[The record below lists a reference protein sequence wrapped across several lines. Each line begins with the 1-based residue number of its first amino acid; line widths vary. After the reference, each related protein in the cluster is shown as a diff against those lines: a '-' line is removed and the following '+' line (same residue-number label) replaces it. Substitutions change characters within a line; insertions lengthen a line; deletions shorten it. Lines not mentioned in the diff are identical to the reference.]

1 MSSSLSQEQSSSR
14 KLQSDESKVKIK
26 IITKFEKNYLRN
38 NRLSTQKNL
47 RCFPACPNTGHSTTG
62 SCSCGCVI
70 ELSGVNENSNAYT
83 LVAELAPMCNEDL
96 FTVGKFYSHSLIA
109 SAKSHN
115 DIYRTP
121 IPNSAPHLVP
131 RQAIPEA
138 KSKPPAESLRD
149 KDCWR
154 AVHLPSGDENRLKD
168 KLTYF
173 IRPSYWHYG
182 WRSHKHMRFMQHSVR
197 LYAFVNCI
205 GDNDNMV
212 KCVARSTSTYFT
224 VNSYKGK
231 RIAESKSARGVT
243 EANAKKKRKLAGK
256 TGETKTKMNT
266 SKPKRRKTVSK
277 QGAEKKRT
285 QKKSSKSKKVSKQSA
300 KVSVFSPPT
309 KADASALLALAAAAA
324 LGEDSKLVLKAK
336 RRGR

>member
-1 MSSSLSQEQSSSR
+1 MSSSLSQQQSNGR
-14 KLQSDESKVKIK
+14 KLQGDESKVKIK

-70 ELSGVNENSNAYT
+70 ELSGVKENSSAYT

-121 IPNSAPHLVP
+121 LPNSAPHLVP
-131 RQAIPEA
+131 RQAIPEE
-138 KSKPPAESLRD
+138 KSTPPTDSLRD

-154 AVHLPSGDENRLKD
+154 AVHLPSGEENRLKD

-197 LYAFVNCI
+197 LYAFVNCT

-231 RIAESKSARGVT
+231 RIKESKSARGIT
-243 EANAKKKRKLAGK
+243 PAKAKKKRKKGEK
-256 TGETKTKMNT
+256 NGETKANT
-266 SKPKRRKTVSK
+266 SKTKRRKTLSK
-277 QGAEKKRT
+277 QGAEKKRAPK
-285 QKKSSKSKKVSKQSA
+285 KKSKLKNASSRDSKISA
-300 KVSVFSPPT
+300 FSPPT

-324 LGEDSKLVLKAK
+324 LGSDSKLVHNSKK
-336 RRGR
+336 TVR